1 MERKENKSM
10 TLGREIQSVKDYLQG
25 KTLEYGD
32 KLSWDFKLD
41 PEAQTGIQI
50 PSDLIKSFVEH
61 AFLNGNHQQT
71 GIATIDISI
80 HRTTL
85 GILIMI
91 TDNGSLRYQ
100 EYSRERMIGNR
111 LELLDQEIH
120 EFNLEQDHSVNYQ
133 LMDLAYVE
141 PGQKGTRVLITIVL

>member
-1 MERKENKSM
+1 METKENNYP
-10 TLGREIQSVKDYLQG
+10 TLEKEILAVKDYMNSRAQNLG
-25 KTLEYGD
+25 E
-32 KLSWDFKLD
+32 KLSWGLKLD
-41 PEAQTGIQI
+41 PDAETGVLI

-61 AFLNGNHQQT
+61 AFLNGNLNQPRV
-71 GIATIDISI
+71 ATIDISI

-111 LELLDQEIH
+111 LELLDHEIN
-120 EFNLEQDHSVNYQ
+120 EFNLKQDHSVNYQ
-133 LMDLAYVE
+133 LLDLAYDE
-141 PGQKGTRVLITIVL
+141 PGRTGTRVLITIVL